1 MSEFDTDN
9 PLDFDI
15 STQQVDKSLQIT
27 EEIIQYWRQTANL
40 LMVLSMV
47 FFAFVLILILS
58 YQTAMS
64 TFFGVSGIG
73 TFLIMLFCILAL
85 IPGILYWRAGN
96 TLKLGCERSETETV
110 ERGFESLMY
119 VLGYS
124 GILIALYFLL
134 IILFIFAALIFGLT
148 SRF

>member
-47 FFAFVLILILS
+47 FFGFVLILILS

-96 TLKLGCERSETETV
+96 TLKLGFERSETETV